1 MVGSLCS
8 TEMIEHWVKEGQNW
22 ELSLEERSLITKHLE
37 YWAFWVQAGQGQ
49 KSGYASLRQFY

>member
-37 YWAFWVQAGQGQ
+37 Y
-49 KSGYASLRQFY
+49 